1 MLKLFLAPLSWIYGF
16 VIAVRN
22 WLYDSGIRKS
32 VTLDVPVVCVG
43 NITVGGTGKT
53 PMCEALIGHFQE
65 RYNVGLIS
73 RGYGR
78 KTRGYLEVTPEMS
91 WRKCGDEPRQIKTG
105 YPDTVVVVCKDRV
118 AGIERMLREHP
129 EVNLVIM
136 DDGFQY
142 RRLTPKLNIVMTDY
156 ARPIDK
162 DHLLPLGRLRDQRR
176 QMRRAHYVVLTRCP
190 AGMTPLDRRIRRNN
204 LELLPYQNL
213 SFTRVVAGD
222 PYPAFPS
229 EAGDRRLKAGAKVVA
244 MAALGNPASFLDGLE
259 ARYRMEG
266 ELLWPDHHPY
276 VVRDLHRMQQALEEA
291 GDEAVIVTT
300 EKDAVKL
307 GSGAK
312 IPPEVKARIFVQP
325 CEMGFIEESKHDF
338 FKKMEY
344 DVGTNQ
350 KNSLFYSR

>member
-1 MLKLFLAPLSWIYGF
+1 MLSLFLAPLSWIYGV

-22 WLYDSGIRKS
+22 WLYDAGLKKS
-32 VTLDVPVVCVG
+32 VTLDIPVVCVG

-53 PMCEALIGHFQE
+53 PMCEALIKHFQE
-65 RYNVGLIS
+65 HYNVGLIS
-73 RGYGR
+73 LGYGR
-78 KTRGYLEVTPEMS
+78 KTRGYVEVTPEMS
-91 WRKCGDEPRQIKTG
+91 WRKSGDEPKQIKNNC
-105 YPDTVVVVCKDRV
+105 PDAVVVVCKDRV
-118 AGIERMLREHP
+118 AGIERMCREHP
-129 EVNLVIM
+129 EVDLVIM

-156 ARPIDK
+156 AQPIDK
-162 DHLLPLGRLRDQRR
+162 DRLLPLGRLRDQRK
-176 QMRRAHYVVLTRCP
+176 QMRRAHYVVMTRCP

-222 PYPAFPS
+222 PYPAFPAD
-229 EAGDRRLKAGAKVVA
+229 AGDRRLKAGSKVVA
-244 MAALGNPASFLDGLE
+244 MAALGNPESFVDSLA
-259 ARYRMEG
+259 ARYRLEE
-266 ELLWPDHHPY
+266 ELLWDDHHPY
-276 VVRDLHRMQQALEEA
+276 VVRDLHRMERALEEA
-291 GDEAVIVTT
+291 GSDAVIVTT

-307 GSGAK
+307 GNGAK
-312 IPPEVKARIFVQP
+312 IPPELRARIFVQP

-338 FKKMEY
+338 FKKLEY